1 MDIKKLVEEL
11 NHLMETDIP
20 EDVMHDEIEPE
31 VTPEIVDKPE
41 ITKPEFNDT
50 MSLADTFDAKA
61 KIARALENLQSAVEE
76 FKDATAEKVDLIKDN
91 LLLQEIE
98 GLDVAVNGIKN
109 ALVTSDL
116 VPETSL
122 NDPFKTE
129 EPAEDVQIEPEK
141 PVEDNVEETEDQDEN
156 PEEDTE
162 EDSEEADFDAEA
174 GLNLLGNE

>member
-31 VTPEIVDKPE
+31 VTPEFVDKPE

-50 MSLADTFDAKA
+50 MSLADTYDEKA

-122 NDPFKTE
+122 NDPFKAE
-129 EPAEDVQIEPEK
+129 EPAEDVQTEPEK
-141 PVEDNVEETEDQDEN
+141 PVEDGVENTEDENTEETEDDDL
-156 PEEDTE
+156 EEP
-162 EDSEEADFDAEA
+162 DFDAEA